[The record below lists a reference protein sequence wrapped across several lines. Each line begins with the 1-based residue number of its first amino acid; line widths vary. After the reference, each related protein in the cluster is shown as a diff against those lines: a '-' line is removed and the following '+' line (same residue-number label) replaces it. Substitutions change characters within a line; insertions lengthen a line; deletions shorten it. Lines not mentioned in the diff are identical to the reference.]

1 MTDSQTRSEL
11 QNMIHT
17 QALQFGQFT
26 LASGQTS
33 TYYIDG
39 KEVTLR
45 GRGLYLLA
53 SMILDYLD
61 DAVEAV
67 GGMSIGADPI
77 TGAVIALA
85 AAQGRSLTG
94 FLVRK
99 QRKERGTT
107 KLVEGPLSP
116 GMKVAMLEDTMT
128 TGGSTLSAIDS
139 LLEEYEVE
147 VVQVLTMV
155 DRLQG
160 GRENLAAAGHT
171 LTSLFE
177 ITEFGIAIE

>member
-1 MTDSQTRSEL
+1 
-11 QNMIHT
+11 MIKEH
-17 QALQFGQFT
+17 ALQFGQFT

-45 GRGLYLLA
+45 GEGLHLLA

-61 DAVEAV
+61 NWVEAV
-67 GGMSIGADPI
+67 GGMTLGADPI
-77 TGAVIALA
+77 AGAVIAQA
-85 AAQGRSLTG
+85 AAQGRDLTG

-99 QRKERGTT
+99 ERKDRGTG
-107 KLVEGPLSP
+107 KRVEGPLRG

-128 TGGSTLSAIDS
+128 TGGSTINAIEA
-139 LLEEYEVE
+139 LLDEYEVQ
-147 VVQVLTMV
+147 VVQVITMV

-160 GRENLAAAGHT
+160 GRENLQALGYPLVA
-171 LTSLFE
+171 LFE
-177 ITEFGIAIE
+177 ITEFGVELG